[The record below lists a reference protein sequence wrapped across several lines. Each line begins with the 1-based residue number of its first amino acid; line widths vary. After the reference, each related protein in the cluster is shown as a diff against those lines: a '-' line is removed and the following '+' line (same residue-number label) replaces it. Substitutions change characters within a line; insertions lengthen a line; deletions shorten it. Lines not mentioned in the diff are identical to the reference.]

1 MLGAG
6 ILFLRKKRDK
16 EMRILKIKKNKRKN
30 KDTTFF

>member
-1 MLGAG
+1 VSGVG